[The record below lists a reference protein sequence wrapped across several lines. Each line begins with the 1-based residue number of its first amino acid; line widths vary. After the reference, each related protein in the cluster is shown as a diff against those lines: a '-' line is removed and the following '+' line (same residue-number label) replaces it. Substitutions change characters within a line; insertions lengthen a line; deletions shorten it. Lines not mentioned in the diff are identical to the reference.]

1 MRAGMMVLI
10 LLTMMIVGVAQATLA
25 AQTGSRHLI
34 EAAIQA
40 GELNARREG
49 EINFWASTPN
59 SKDLLEL
66 EKAFNNRFELK
77 VKVKRTPLK
86 SVQVANRLVIAG
98 QAGQAVAAD
107 CAILSPPSL
116 DVLIQ
121 LGLLEDFDWN
131 GVFGREFPAIKRRVE
146 RLAARFRNK
155 ALELWHLFYVI
166 AYRTDRLKKE
176 ELPKKWADL
185 TDSKWA
191 GRLAVPDR
199 GYPFN
204 YFSSIPGWSEKR
216 VVELARAVKGNQVI
230 FAKGSP
236 GVSAALQTGEVS
248 LGVSDFGNVEY
259 AKDRGLPIDWI
270 VVPGIPVAP
279 KLVTIPKGAPNVNLA
294 RLFGAWITTE
304 GRPLFEK
311 LTRKGLAW
319 PNEDSFLAARL
330 KELGFSNK
338 DFTVID
344 TVEEAKTGNRLRREI
359 HKIYLGW

>member
-1 MRAGMMVLI
+1 MTELFSTIASWTLTSIENTKSHTSHTDGIGTPIMGPRSDKDAG
-10 LLTMMIVGVAQATLA
+10 GYD
-25 AQTGSRHLI
+25 GSDITDYDDSWRGASDTCGPRPGAGTSL

-176 ELPKKWADL
+176 ELPKKWAD
-185 TDSKWA
+185 
-191 GRLAVPDR
+191 P
-199 GYPFN
+199 Y
-204 YFSSIPGWSEKR
+204 
-216 VVELARAVKGNQVI
+216 
-230 FAKGSP
+230 
-236 GVSAALQTGEVS
+236 
-248 LGVSDFGNVEY
+248 
-259 AKDRGLPIDWI
+259 
-270 VVPGIPVAP
+270 
-279 KLVTIPKGAPNVNLA
+279 
-294 RLFGAWITTE
+294 
-304 GRPLFEK
+304 
-311 LTRKGLAW
+311 
-319 PNEDSFLAARL
+319 
-330 KELGFSNK
+330 
-338 DFTVID
+338 
-344 TVEEAKTGNRLRREI
+344 
-359 HKIYLGW
+359 